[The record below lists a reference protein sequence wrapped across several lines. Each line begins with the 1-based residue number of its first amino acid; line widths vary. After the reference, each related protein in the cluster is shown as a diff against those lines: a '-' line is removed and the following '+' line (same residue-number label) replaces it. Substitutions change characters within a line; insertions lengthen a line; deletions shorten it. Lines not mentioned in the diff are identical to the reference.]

1 MSLDLDY
8 SLLSTQ
14 KRVYEYT
21 AALNQITFSGADA
34 AGNVL
39 EIDTNSTVK
48 VYVNEVLQTSGVV
61 SNSTNNNVTFASAP
75 NTDSGTYTVTI
86 IIVDA
91 ATDTTF
97 LTTVTSESLDAETYI
112 EVNDPA
118 YDPLD
123 TNTYYSDIKIESY
136 LDDLEYATEDFAVS
150 SSLSS
155 LNFAIAEATDL
166 FLEEKNN
173 RIDADNTLQ
182 TNIDAIDAT
191 AGSAVQTSDFDS
203 LFDTRLA
210 TKDTNDLDE
219 GVTEY
224 TDVVVTGTVQA
235 PTTTAAQTYNTT
247 TVTGTISNPTNS
259 TADPLTIN
267 GVAINFSATNLP
279 LATII
284 NEMQS
289 AAIPDLLVSATIT
302 NEIQLDYS
310 PSVATDD
317 LVIGASQTATDF
329 GFTAGSTAP
338 TVNTT
343 TYTQVILNG
352 TTIDIIE
359 QQGGI
364 TSLTSD
370 IDDIVDSINGASV
383 AGIVA
388 SKDGT
393 DQLVITYSP
402 PNGTAL
408 DLVIGAGTANTD
420 LGLTAGTT
428 TSTVIDPNLYF
439 TQTRARGS
447 ISVSGDLSYDQATG
461 VISTQGLASSTTDD
475 LAEGSTNLY
484 FTETRARNSISG
496 GTGVTY
502 TAGTG
507 VIDIGQDVGTTA
519 DVDFNSVTTAADV
532 IVQGNLTVNGTTT
545 TVNSNQ
551 VDIGDSIILLN
562 SDETGTPSQNG
573 GIEVERGT
581 DDNVRFVWDEVNDTW
596 SAEIYDT
603 NTSAF
608 VTTTITADEFVGN
621 VTGTITGQVTD
632 ISNFDTDDLTE
643 GSTNLYFTDAR
654 ADARI
659 ALQVGANLDLSQKD
673 TDDLAEGSTNLYFT
687 QARARGSISVTDNG
701 GGGSLTY
708 DSATGVITYTG
719 PSDASVRTL
728 ISANTSTGAQYD
740 SATGIIS
747 LANIPNSSLTNSS
760 LSVNGTTISLGG
772 SGSFTTNAVSEG
784 TNNLYYTDARVTSR
798 INNTSINALQDV
810 DTASNTPSGGDALVY
825 DANNGVWIPDAPF
838 SQSDFDSAFN
848 QKTTDDLT
856 EGSTN
861 LYYTTARHNTDF
873 DSRLAASDTDDLS
886 EGSTNLYYTE
896 ARVNANFNAKTT
908 DNLTEGSTNLYYTD
922 ARVNTFLASGNAGN
936 IVTTGYIGG
945 PATFT
950 IDPAGIGDNTGTVVI
965 AGNLQVDG
973 VTTTI
978 NSTTL
983 SVDDLNLVLGDGS
996 TSASSSNGGGI
1007 TLDLGTD
1014 GLATFTY
1021 DSANDR
1027 WTMNKDLAA
1036 NIIGDITGDI
1046 TGQVSDISNHTT
1058 DDLAE
1063 GSTNLYYTDAR
1074 VENVLANEGI
1084 TANPVWSEVTSATV
1098 TASVGGRMIIDTSS
1112 QTVTVT
1118 LPSSPSLGD
1127 EVRIIDGSGNAGT
1140 NNITITS
1147 SDNINGSSS
1156 DLIVDA
1162 NGAGFGLVYYN
1173 STRGWILIDK

>member
-14 KRVYEYT
+14 KRIYEYT
-21 AALNQITFSGADA
+21 AALNQITFSGADT
-34 AGNVL
+34 AGNIL
-39 EIDTNSTVK
+39 EIDVGSTVK
-48 VYVNEVLQTSGVV
+48 VYVNEILQSTGTA
-61 SNSTNNNVTFASAP
+61 SNSTNNNVTFQTAP
-75 NTDSGTYTVTI
+75 NTDSGSYTVKI
-86 IIVDA
+86 IIIDA
-91 ATDTTF
+91 ATDSSF
-97 LTTVTSESLDAETYI
+97 LTTLTAESLDAETYI
-112 EVNDPA
+112 EVNDPN

-155 LNFAIAEATDL
+155 LNFSIAEAQDL
-166 FLEEKNN
+166 FLDEKNE
-173 RIDADNTLQ
+173 RLDADATLQ
-182 TNIDAIDAT
+182 TNIDNISST
-191 AGSAVQTSDFDS
+191 ASGAVQTADFPG

-210 TKDTNDLDE
+210 TKDTNDLSE

-224 TDVVVTGTVQA
+224 SDVVVTGSVQA

-247 TVTGTISNPTNS
+247 TVTGTIANPSNT
-259 TADPLTIN
+259 TTGPLTIN
-267 GVAINFSATNLP
+267 GVAITFSATSLP
-279 LATII
+279 LADII
-284 NEMQS
+284 NEMQA

-302 NEIQLDYS
+302 NEIELAYS
-310 PSVATDD
+310 PSVSTDD
-317 LVIGASQTATDF
+317 LIIGASQTATDF
-329 GFTAGSTAP
+329 GFTAGTTSP

-343 TYTQVILNG
+343 TYTQVIING
-352 TTIDIIE
+352 TTIDIVE

-408 DLVIGAGTANTD
+408 DLVIGAGSANTD

-428 TSTVIDPNLYF
+428 TSSTVDPNLYF
-439 TQTRARGS
+439 TQARARGS
-447 ISVSGDLSYDQATG
+447 ISVSGDLSYDANTG

-484 FTETRARNSISG
+484 FTDTRARNAISG

-507 VIDIGQDVGTTA
+507 VIDIGQDVGTTD
-519 DVDFNSVTTAADV
+519 DVEFNSVTTAADI

-562 SDETGTPSQNG
+562 SDETGAPSQNG
-573 GIEVERGT
+573 GIEIERGT
-581 DDNVRFVWDEVNDTW
+581 SDNVRFVWDEVNDRW
-596 SAEIYDT
+596 SAEVYDT

-608 VTTTITADEFVGN
+608 IGGKLAADEFIGD

-632 ISNFDTDDLTE
+632 ISNFDTDDLSE
-643 GSTNLYFTDAR
+643 GTTNLYYTDAR
-654 ADARI
+654 ADARV
-659 ALQVGANLDLSQKD
+659 ALETGANLDLSSVD
-673 TDDLAEGSTNLYFT
+673 TDTLPEGTTNLYFT
-687 QARARGSISVTDNG
+687 QTRSRGSISVTDSG

-708 DSATGVITYTG
+708 DNATGVITYTG
-719 PSDASVRTL
+719 PADADIRAL

-740 SATGIIS
+740 NATGIIS
-747 LANIPNSSLTNSS
+747 LSSIPNASLTNSS

-784 TNNLYYTDARVTSR
+784 TTNLYYTDARVLTK
-798 INNTSINALQDV
+798 IQATSINALSDV
-810 DTASNTPSGGDALVY
+810 DTASNTPSGGDALVF
-825 DANNGVWIPDAPF
+825 NTTLGKFVPGAPF
-838 SQSDFDSAFN
+838 SQSDFNTAFAS
-848 QKTTDDLT
+848 KTTDDLS

-873 DSRLAASDTDDLS
+873 DSRLATSDTDDLS
-886 EGSTNLYYTE
+886 EGATNLYYTE

-908 DNLTEGSTNLYYTD
+908 DNLSEGSTNLYYTD
-922 ARVNTFLASGNAGN
+922 ARVNTFLAGGTAGN

-945 PATFT
+945 PASFT
-950 IDPAGIGDNTGTVVI
+950 IDPAGIGDNTGTVII

-983 SVDDLNLVLGDGS
+983 SVDDLNIVLGDGS
-996 TSASSSNGGGI
+996 TNATSSNGGGI

-1021 DSANDR
+1021 DSTNDR
-1027 WTMNKDLAA
+1027 WGMNKDLAT
-1036 NIIGDITGDI
+1036 NLVGDVTGDV
-1046 TGQVSDISNHTT
+1046 TGTVSDLSNHDT
-1058 DDLAE
+1058 DALSE

-1074 VENVLANEGI
+1074 VEAVLTAEGI
-1084 TANPVWSEVTSATV
+1084 TAQPVWSEVTNTTITATV
-1098 TASVGGRMIIDTSS
+1098 GARLIIDTS

-1162 NGAGFGLVYYN
+1162 NGAGFGLVFYN

>member
-39 EIDTNSTVK
+39 AIDTNSTVK

-112 EVNDPA
+112 EVNDPG

-173 RIDADNTLQ
+173 RIDADTTLQ

-224 TDVVVTGTVQA
+224 SDVVVTGTVQA
-235 PTTTAAQTYNTT
+235 PNTIAAQTYNQTV
-247 TVTGTISNPTNS
+247 VTGTVQNPTNT
-259 TADPLTIN
+259 TADPLIIN
-267 GVAINFSATNLP
+267 GTSINFSTTNLP
-279 LATII
+279 LADII
-284 NEMQS
+284 NEITA
-289 AAIPDLLVSATIT
+289 AAIPNLLAASTIT
-302 NEIQLDYS
+302 NEIELTYAPQN
-310 PSVATDD
+310 ANDD
-317 LVIGASQTATDF
+317 LTIGANQTATDF
-329 GFTAGSTAP
+329 GFTAGATAP
-338 TVNTT
+338 TVANT
-343 TYTQVILNG
+343 TYTQVIING
-352 TTIDIIE
+352 TTVDIVDQE
-359 QQGGI
+359 GG
-364 TSLTSD
+364 LTSD
-370 IDDIVDSINGASV
+370 IDDAVASINGASI

-388 SKDGT
+388 DKDGT

-420 LGLTAGTT
+420 LGLTASTT
-428 TSTVIDPNLYF
+428 TSTTTDPNLYF
-439 TQTRARGS
+439 TQARARNS
-447 ISVSGDLSYDQATG
+447 ISVSGDLSYDPATG
-461 VISTQGLASSTTDD
+461 VISTAGLAGSTTDD

-484 FTETRARNSISG
+484 YTDARARAALSG

-502 TAGTG
+502 DSGTG
-507 VIDIGQDVGTTA
+507 VIAIGQDVGTTA
-519 DVDFNSVTTAADV
+519 DVDFNSVTTAADI

-562 SDETGTPSQNG
+562 SDETGAPSQNG
-573 GIEVERGT
+573 GIEIERGT
-581 DDNVRFVWDEVNDTW
+581 SDNVRFVWDEVDDVWTAQVYNAGTSTW
-596 SAEIYDT
+596 DA
-603 NTSAF
+603 A
-608 VTTTITADEFVGN
+608 TIKADQFDGTFTGN
-621 VTGTITGQVTD
+621 VTGQVSD
-632 ISNFDTDDLTE
+632 ISNFTTDDLAE
-643 GSTNLYFTDAR
+643 GSTNLYYTDAR
-654 ADARI
+654 ADARVN
-659 ALQVGANLDLSQKD
+659 LQTGANLDLTQVD
-673 TDDLAEGSTNLYFT
+673 TDTLPEGSTNLYFT
-687 QARARGSISVTDNG
+687 QARARGSISVTDTG

-708 DSATGVITYTG
+708 DSATGVLTYTG

-760 LSVNGTTISLGG
+760 LTVNGTTISLGG

-784 TNNLYYTDARVTSR
+784 TTNLYYTDARVTTR

-810 DTASNTPSGGDALVY
+810 DTASNTPSGGDALVW

-861 LYYTTARHNTDF
+861 LYYTTSRHNTDF
-873 DSRLAASDTDDLS
+873 DSRLAIKTTDDLA
-886 EGSTNLYYTE
+886 EGTSNLYYTE
-896 ARVNANFNAKTT
+896 ARVNSNFSAKTT
-908 DNLTEGSTNLYYTD
+908 DDLTEGSTNLYYTN
-922 ARVNTFLASGNAGN
+922 ARVSTHLASGNVSD
-936 IVTTGYIGG
+936 IQMTGTLKG
-945 PATFT
+945 PAAFT
-950 IDPAGIGDNTGTVVI
+950 LDPLGHGDNTGTVII

-996 TSASSSNGGGI
+996 TNAASSNGGGI

-1014 GLATFTY
+1014 GLATILY

-1027 WTMNKDLAA
+1027 WVLNKDLEATLV
-1036 NIIGDITGDI
+1036 GDVTGDV
-1046 TGQVSDISNHTT
+1046 TGTVSDISNHDT
-1058 DDLAE
+1058 DALAE
-1063 GSTNLYYTDAR
+1063 GTSNLYYTDTR
-1074 VENVLANEGI
+1074 VGNYLANAGI
-1084 TANPVWSEVTSATV
+1084 TAQPVWAEVTSSTV
-1098 TASVGGRMIIDTSS
+1098 TATVGDRMIIDTSS

-1118 LPSSPSLGD
+1118 MPSSPSLGD
-1127 EVRIIDGSGNAGT
+1127 EVRIIDGSGNAAT